1 MNDILNDISTLK
13 KVTRIIES
21 QVPYSMAVSTVL
33 VQLRKLISDK
43 EEQVVA
49 FEKTAPSHIQEL
61 CNNLRGD
68 K

>member
-13 KVTRIIES
+13 RVTRTIES
-21 QVPYSMAVSTVL
+21 EVPYSMAVSTVL
-33 VQLRKLISDK
+33 IQLRKLISDK